1 MINSS
6 GLKSVRFVLR
16 DRFSWNSG
24 VNHWKIFHSTVIL
37 SSTSLPRKIPS
48 GSVKVTLDEASK
60 RRRNKTMKN
69 KRKHKK
75 TLERT
80 EVAEGCFIVS
90 SSGKSLSG
98 TSTSE
103 TVAEIVDSVM
113 KRASTNV

>member
-1 MINSS
+1 
-6 GLKSVRFVLR
+6 
-16 DRFSWNSG
+16 
-24 VNHWKIFHSTVIL
+24 
-37 SSTSLPRKIPS
+37 
-48 GSVKVTLDEASK
+48 
-60 RRRNKTMKN
+60 MKN